1 MLNTVTL
8 VGNLGQDPETRYSAS
23 GLAICNLSI
32 AVSERYKDQS
42 GEAQKRTHW
51 FRATAFGRTAE
62 IAQEYLQK
70 GARVGIS
77 GQLIQR
83 TWQDQNGGN
92 RSAVEIRINQ
102 LELLSSNNNRQGS
115 QDHSEQYAADQQHKA
130 TEHFAGPGPDD
141 DIPF

>member
-8 VGNLGQDPETRYSAS
+8 VGNLGQDPETRFSAS

-32 AVSERYKDQS
+32 AVSEHSKDQS
-42 GEAQKRTHW
+42 GESQKRTHW

-62 IAQEYLQK
+62 IAQQYLLK
-70 GARVGIS
+70 GSRVGIS

-83 TWQDQNGGN
+83 TWQDQNGGS
-92 RSAVEIRINQ
+92 RSSVEIRINQ
-102 LELLSSNNNRQGS
+102 LELLTTTNNRQGS
-115 QDHSEQYAADQQHKA
+115 QDHSEQYAADQQYKA
-130 TEHFAGPGPDD
+130 AEHFATPGPDD